1 MKVIKPQKV
10 PFGSRLNIVLQA
22 KKMRK
27 KDLAE
32 MISVSDSNVS
42 KYLYE
47 KTYPSLP
54 ALVQIA
60 KTLNVSTDYL
70 LGLTS
75 GKIENSV
82 LNEKEKGGDFNAAK
96 TENIP

>member
-1 MKVIKPQKV
+1 MKAQRV
-10 PFGSRLNIVLQA
+10 PFGSRLNIVLRA

-54 ALVQIA
+54 TLALIA

-75 GKIENSV
+75 GKIEESKPKKQND
-82 LNEKEKGGDFNAAK
+82 DFDD
-96 TENIP
+96 

>member
-1 MKVIKPQKV
+1 MKVLQTQRV
-10 PFGSRLNIVLQA
+10 PFGSRLNIVLRA

-47 KTYPSLP
+47 KTFPSLP
-54 ALVQIA
+54 TLVLIA

-75 GKIENSV
+75 GKIEESKP
-82 LNEKEKGGDFNAAK
+82 KEQND
-96 TENIP
+96 EEV

>member
-1 MKVIKPQKV
+1 MRIIPAQRI
-10 PFGSRLNIVLQA
+10 PFGSRLNIVLRA

-32 MISVSDSNVS
+32 MISVSNSNVS

-60 KTLNVSTDYL
+60 KTLNVSTGYL

-75 GKIENSV
+75 GKIEESKP
-82 LNEKEKGGDFNAAK
+82 KEQND
-96 TENIP
+96 EEI

>member
-1 MKVIKPQKV
+1 MREIQTQRV
-10 PFGSRLNIVLQA
+10 PFGSRLNIVLRA

-75 GKIENSV
+75 GKIEESKP
-82 LNEKEKGGDFNAAK
+82 KEQND
-96 TENIP
+96 EEV

>member
-1 MKVIKPQKV
+1 MKVIQAQRV
-10 PFGSRLNIVLQA
+10 PFGSRLNIVLRA
-22 KKMRK
+22 KKMQN
-27 KDLAE
+27 KDLAK
-32 MISVSDSNVS
+32 MVGVSDSNVS

-60 KTLNVSTDYL
+60 KVLNVSTDYL

-75 GKIENSV
+75 GKIEESKP
-82 LNEKEKGGDFNAAK
+82 KEQED
-96 TENIP
+96 EEI

>member
-1 MKVIKPQKV
+1 MKAQRV
-10 PFGSRLNIVLQA
+10 PFGSRLNIVLRA

-32 MISVSDSNVS
+32 LISVSDSNVS

-47 KTYPSLP
+47 KTFPSLP
-54 ALVQIA
+54 TLVLIA

-75 GKIENSV
+75 GKIEESKPKDQNDEEV
-82 LNEKEKGGDFNAAK
+82 
-96 TENIP
+96 

>member
-1 MKVIKPQKV
+1 MKVIQTQRV
-10 PFGSRLNIVLQA
+10 PFGSRLNIVLRA
-22 KKMRK
+22 KKMQK
-27 KDLAE
+27 KDLAK

-60 KTLNVSTDYL
+60 KVLNVSTDYL
-70 LGLTS
+70 LGITS
-75 GKIENSV
+75 GKIEESV
-82 LNEKEKGGDFNAAK
+82 PKEQND
-96 TENIP
+96 EEI

>member
-1 MKVIKPQKV
+1 MKVLQTQRV
-10 PFGSRLNIVLQA
+10 PFGSRLNNVLRA

-60 KTLNVSTDYL
+60 KALNVSTDYL

-75 GKIENSV
+75 GKIEESKP
-82 LNEKEKGGDFNAAK
+82 KEQND
-96 TENIP
+96 EEV

>member
-1 MKVIKPQKV
+1 MKVIQTQRV
-10 PFGSRLNIVLQA
+10 PFGSRLNIVLRA
-22 KKMRK
+22 KKMQK
-27 KDLAE
+27 KDLAK

-60 KTLNVSTDYL
+60 KVLNVSTDYL

-75 GKIENSV
+75 GKIEESKP
-82 LNEKEKGGDFNAAK
+82 KEQED
-96 TENIP
+96 EEV

>member
-1 MKVIKPQKV
+1 MKVIQTQRV
-10 PFGSRLNIVLQA
+10 PFGSRLNIVLRA
-22 KKMRK
+22 KKMQK
-27 KDLAE
+27 KDLAK

-47 KTYPSLP
+47 KAYPSLP

-60 KTLNVSTDYL
+60 KVLNVSTDYL

-75 GKIENSV
+75 GKIEESKP
-82 LNEKEKGGDFNAAK
+82 KEQED
-96 TENIP
+96 EEI

>member
-1 MKVIKPQKV
+1 MLKRELEI
-10 PFGSRLNIVLQA
+10 LL
-22 KKMRK
+22 
-27 KDLAE
+27 KDALLAIRDLE
-32 MISVSDSNVS
+32 KENTNY
-42 KYLYE
+42 KARNE

-75 GKIENSV
+75 GKIEESIP
-82 LNEKEKGGDFNAAK
+82 KEQND
-96 TENIP
+96 EEI

>member
-1 MKVIKPQKV
+1 MKVIQTQRV
-10 PFGSRLNIVLQA
+10 PFGSRLNIVLRA

-75 GKIENSV
+75 GKIEESKP
-82 LNEKEKGGDFNAAK
+82 KEQND
-96 TENIP
+96 EEV

>member
-1 MKVIKPQKV
+1 MKAQRV
-10 PFGSRLNIVLQA
+10 PFGSRLNIVLRA

-32 MISVSDSNVS
+32 LISVSDSNVS

-47 KTYPSLP
+47 KTFPSLP
-54 ALVQIA
+54 TLVLIA

-75 GKIENSV
+75 GKIEESKP
-82 LNEKEKGGDFNAAK
+82 KEQND
-96 TENIP
+96 EEI